1 MCVCNYIYKLPP
13 PPPPGYPPILVRLAG
28 RGAEHGHA
36 CSRTRPFY
44 VGFSHTQPCVDPVI
58 RAAVRSMAMPALAPR
73 TFYVGYSHTQPCV
86 DPVTGRGAEHGHAC
100 CRTRP
105 FYVGYSP
112 RSSDR

>member
-1 MCVCNYIYKLPP
+1 MAMPALAPAHSTWDSP
-13 PPPPGYPPILVRLAG
+13 TRSLALILSRA
-28 RGAEHGHA
+28 GAEHGHA

-44 VGFSHTQPCVDPVI
+44 AGF
-58 RAAVRSMAMPALAPR
+58 
-73 TFYVGYSHTQPCV
+73 SHTQPCV

-100 CRTRP
+100 SRTRP

>member
-1 MCVCNYIYKLPP
+1 MLT
-13 PPPPGYPPILVRLAG
+13 PPPGLSTNLGGENRVGPNGPFG
-28 RGAEHGHA
+28 GHA

-44 VGFSHTQPCVDPVI
+44 VGFSHTVDPFTG
-58 RAAVRSMAMPALAPR
+58 RGAEHGHACSR
-73 TFYVGYSHTQPCV
+73 TCQFYVGFSHTQPCV

-100 CRTRP
+100 SRTRP